1 MLMMTGKRLQR
12 YRVRLAMSGDPEFV
26 PGTVIEL
33 PRHQGDQYLASGV
46 LETVADD
53 TELVAPASAI
63 GSCLYCA
70 QPVVTGVLCPAH
82 LRQLRG
88 VK

>member
-1 MLMMTGKRLQR
+1 MMLGKRTGK
-12 YRVRLAMSGDPEFV
+12 YRALVSMAGTPEFV
-26 PGTVIEL
+26 AGTVIEL